1 MLALFIGL
9 FCTVQRTTYLKNEW
23 CLLKNNTLFIR
34 QLVSKV
40 AFGKAKPFLLD
51 YVFINYPRFTD
62 SVHVQTMGLMMTSS
76 SPPSSSLWIRPP
88 RNIWHSLLSAM
99 RCWMNNFYISI
110 GYSWEDIGRFL
121 FIAYHQ
127 AHIGDHS
134 MSLTNSLDHKVS

>member
-9 FCTVQRTTYLKNEW
+9 FCTVQLTTYLKNEW

-62 SVHVQTMGLMMTSS
+62 SVHVLNDGRTNDDVFVSS
-76 SPPSSSLWIRPP
+76 IFQSLNPPSSSKYMT
-88 RNIWHSLLSAM
+88 LLTLCYAM
-99 RCWMNNFYISI
+99 LNEQLLYINWLFVGRYWTISI
-110 GYSWEDIGRFL
+110 HCVSPSPYWRSFDV
-121 FIAYHQ
+121 
-127 AHIGDHS
+127 
-134 MSLTNSLDHKVS
+134 LDELPGS